1 MRRFLMILS
10 LLLYTT
16 GCAPQLAFQ
25 LSAPAGIPPQ
35 ADRTARGIDAAAR
48 SASGFHADETRPGLL
63 VRTHD
68 DGRLLFAE
76 NGWKLT
82 LEGIAGNAMVTGA
95 DGTQYAADTTL
106 SYWDASS
113 AAATGR
119 NSTMSQFLLTILG
132 VILVLGLAAIIL
144 YAAFLATA
152 R

>member
-1 MRRFLMILS
+1 MRRILLS
-10 LLLYTT
+10 IALLLSMT
-16 GCAPQLAFQ
+16 GCATQYGVL
-25 LSAPAGIPPQ
+25 APAAAPHPHVRMATGPQ
-35 ADRTARGIDAAAR
+35 SPEAL
-48 SASGFHADETRPGLL
+48 PGLR
-63 VRTHD
+63 VQTR
-68 DGRLLFAE
+68 DGASLLFAE
-76 NGWKLT
+76 NHWRLT
-82 LEGIAGNAMVTGA
+82 LEGIDGSATVTTE
-95 DGTQYAADTTL
+95 DGMQYAADTTL

>member
-1 MRRFLMILS
+1 MA
-10 LLLYTT
+10 T
-16 GCAPQLAFQ
+16 GPQSPEAL
-25 LSAPAGIPPQ
+25 
-35 ADRTARGIDAAAR
+35 
-48 SASGFHADETRPGLL
+48 PGLR
-63 VRTHD
+63 VQTR
-68 DGRLLFAE
+68 DGASLLFAE
-76 NGWKLT
+76 NGWRLT
-82 LEGIAGNAMVTGA
+82 LEGIDGSATVTTG
-95 DGTQYAADTTL
+95 DGMQYAADTTL